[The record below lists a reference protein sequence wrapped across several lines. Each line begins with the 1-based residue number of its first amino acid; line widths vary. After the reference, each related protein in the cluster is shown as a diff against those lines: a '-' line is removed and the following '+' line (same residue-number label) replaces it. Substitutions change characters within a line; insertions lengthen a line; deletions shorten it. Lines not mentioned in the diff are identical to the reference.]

1 LNRTLAIIAGL
12 IAVIGLIINVVFD
25 RDNVYDMTLAGLWVL
40 TLILAFAGE
49 FVGGKKSPVVSSR
62 SSASPTTQRTD
73 EILDDTANA
82 HHKGKTI

>member
-1 LNRTLAIIAGL
+1 MNRTLVIIASV

-40 TLILAFAGE
+40 TLILGFAGA

-62 SSASPTTQRTD
+62 SSASPTTQQ
-73 EILDDTANA
+73 
-82 HHKGKTI
+82 K